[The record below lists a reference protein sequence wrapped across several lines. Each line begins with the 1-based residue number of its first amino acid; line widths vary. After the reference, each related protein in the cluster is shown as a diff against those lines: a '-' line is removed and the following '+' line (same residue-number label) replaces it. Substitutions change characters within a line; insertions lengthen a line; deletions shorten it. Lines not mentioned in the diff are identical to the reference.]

1 MWRAGERKE
10 RESER
15 AANYFVLLTQ
25 FRSVF
30 IYISRIAR
38 VCVCARAQYVNVSVL
53 IQ

>member
-38 VCVCARAQYVNVSVL
+38 VCVRAQYVNVSVL